1 MTAGDGWAFPFIQ
14 FGLIEKFL
22 LLVRQTHESDV
33 SCWRIAPECRVAVG
47 GSADIGMRWR
57 PEGSVANDPSETW
70 CFCTPSQL
78 QLPRGSCT
86 DRFINGRWV
95 RSVQTKTKRF
105 QDALFC

>member
-33 SCWRIAPECRVAVG
+33 SSWRIAPECSVAVG

-70 CFCTPSQL
+70 CLWNP
-78 QLPRGSCT
+78 
-86 DRFINGRWV
+86 
-95 RSVQTKTKRF
+95 
-105 QDALFC
+105 